1 LIITEIV
8 NRNWIYIG
16 SGRKVEPSLNDM
28 NSGADMNAYT
38 ATSPRI
44 ETRGTFAR
52 LLRTLRI
59 ELRRAIELAGAPYKD
74 GVLPPL

>member
-1 LIITEIV
+1 
-8 NRNWIYIG
+8 
-16 SGRKVEPSLNDM
+16 
-28 NSGADMNAYT
+28 MNAYT

-59 ELRRAIELAGAPYKD
+59 ELRRAIELAGAPYRD

>member
-1 LIITEIV
+1 
-8 NRNWIYIG
+8 
-16 SGRKVEPSLNDM
+16 M

-52 LLRTLRI
+52 LLRTLRV